1 MQPSGVRAL
10 WLSQARPG
18 SNHVSLKH
26 KPAAALQAAM
36 VSWAEIMVRRRSDA
50 VGREVQLQAA
60 SQQLQ
65 ALLFPVVSEHK
76 NLSVL

>member
-1 MQPSGVRAL
+1 
-10 WLSQARPG
+10 
-18 SNHVSLKH
+18 
-26 KPAAALQAAM
+26 M